1 MPKLVSARFSPGRVT
16 VPVRPNQ
23 YLYARFKNVA
33 GVPAGKPEGGLSI
46 SKLQSL
52 DALIERLK
60 QIKGNKSEADSV
72 IAGTAGVKS
81 EDDARI
87 DALIQQLSGQLHQAA
102 NSAAANPYTAASAG
116 SLQGMVVNLVM

>member
-33 GVPAGKPEGGLSI
+33 GVPSGKPEAGLSI

-52 DALIERLK
+52 DALIGRLK
-60 QIKGNKSEADSV
+60 QIKGNDNELSISFPGKE
-72 IAGTAGVKS
+72 
-81 EDDARI
+81 EDEARI
-87 DALIQQLSGQLHQAA
+87 DALIQQLAGQLHQAA
-102 NSAAANPYTAASAG
+102 DSATGNPYGAVATG
-116 SLQGMVVNLVM
+116 NLQGMVVNMVM